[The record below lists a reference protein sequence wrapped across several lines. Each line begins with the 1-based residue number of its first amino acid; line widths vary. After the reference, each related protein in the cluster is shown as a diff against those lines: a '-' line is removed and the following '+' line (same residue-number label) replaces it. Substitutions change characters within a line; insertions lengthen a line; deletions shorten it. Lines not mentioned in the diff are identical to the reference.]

1 MNPIE
6 LPKDV
11 AISEP
16 IEFPRIDPIP
26 EGIHRPFWSVMIPTY
41 NRTKLLVE
49 ALESVLAQ
57 DLGPEEMQ
65 IEVIDNCSPDVDV
78 EALVKEVGKGRVSF
92 YRQPHNL
99 GIITNWN
106 TCINRSRG
114 HWVHILHDDDTVLP
128 GFYSRLRSSL
138 EKEPSVGAAL
148 CRYIYMDEEGHW
160 QYLSQLEMRTPG
172 ILSEWL
178 ERLGP
183 GVIQC
188 PAVAVKRSTYEKLG
202 GFSLQLKYMFDMEMW
217 MRIAVHYPFWYE
229 PQTLACYRSLTSISG
244 TSALF
249 KSNIPVTDGYRLLAI
264 LQSYLPETIAR
275 RIIQIQTEK
284 LRIFSIVVIRHNI
297 NEGNLSISFNQIQ
310 ALLERDRSFRIIK
323 GIVGSFIWGVIKSFA
338 KLKTV

>member
-1 MNPIE
+1 MNLIQ
-6 LPKDV
+6 LPDRI
-11 AISEP
+11 ALSEP
-16 IEFPRIDPIP
+16 IEFPQIEPIS

-57 DLGPEEMQ
+57 DLGPDEMQ
-65 IEVIDNCSPDVDV
+65 IEVVDNCSPDVDV

-92 YRQPHNL
+92 YRRPFNAGQV
-99 GIITNWN
+99 GNWN
-106 TCINRSRG
+106 TCINRARG
-114 HWVHILHDDDTVLP
+114 HWIHILHDDDIVLP

-160 QYLSQLEMRTPG
+160 QYLSELEMRTPG
-172 ILSEWL
+172 ILSDWL

-188 PAVAVKRSTYEKLG
+188 PAVVVKRSTYEKLG
-202 GFSLQLKYMFDMEMW
+202 GFSLQLEYMFDMEMW

-229 PQTLACYRSLTSISG
+229 PKPLACYRSLTSISG

-249 KSNIPVTDGYRLLAI
+249 KSDVPVTSSYRLLVI
-264 LQSYLPETIAR
+264 LQSYIPEKIAAKL
-275 RIIQIQTEK
+275 IQIHTEK

-297 NEGNLSISFNQIQ
+297 SQGNFTISLNQIKT
-310 ALLERDRSFRIIK
+310 LLKCDPSFRIIK
-323 GIVGSFIWGVIKSFA
+323 GIVGSFIWGVKKSF
-338 KLKTV
+338 TN